1 MVDGYHHRHT
11 GTAWIKSQTRPL
23 TCQRNSRN
31 LLRVPAPRLQSGHH
45 FKAEESGGLFAAA
58 ALHGASGGVGH
69 VEDHGLAFGVGGT
82 VDGLV
87 GDFAFRSL
95 RQSEVCLHCFNE
107 RGFLDAYRSSLLAFG
122 LAELNGVVGL
132 GGGRGYG
139 DLLGLVVNQH
149 LDVRRE
155 SEHFSGGFVETNGGI
170 GDGQNGLAHRLDQLN
185 LFESLKQ

>member
-1 MVDGYHHRHT
+1 M
-11 GTAWIKSQTRPL
+11 AP
-23 TCQRNSRN
+23 QRNSWN

-45 FKAEESGGLFAAA
+45 FKAEESGGLFAPA
-58 ALHGASGGVGH
+58 ALHGAGGGVGH

-87 GDFAFRSL
+87 GDFAFRCL
-95 RQSEVCLHCFNE
+95 GQSEVCLHCFNE
-107 RGFLDAYRSSLLAFG
+107 RGFLDAYRSGLLAFG
-122 LAELNGVVGL
+122 LAELDGVAGL
-132 GGGRGYG
+132 GGGRGHG
-139 DLLGLVVNQH
+139 DLPGLVVDQH

-155 SEHFSGGFVETNGGI
+155 SERFSGGFVETNGGI